1 MRGSYRPSGGRAAA
15 AGRHWMATAPHAL
28 AAQAGAKIL
37 DAGGSAAD
45 AAIAMASSLAV
56 VYPHMTG
63 IGGDAF
69 VLYYDSRSNDVTAY
83 NGSGGAASMATRDF
97 YAALGVQAIPERGG
111 AAALTVPGAV
121 DTWFALHERFGTFEM
136 SRLLAAAVGFARDG
150 VPIARSLARSMH
162 EDLAVLDADTGA
174 RAAYGSGRSP
184 GAVLAQ
190 PALARTLERIASQ
203 GRAWF
208 YDGEGAA
215 AIDGYCA
222 KIGSPLRAADF
233 AAHRGSWASPI
244 RTTFRG
250 FESLSTPPNS
260 QGLALL
266 LAQGVYA
273 EFVGASRPPDVSAEV
288 VHATVEAAKC
298 AYADRDRY
306 VCDPRY
312 LEAPLE
318 LLLSPGHAREAASRI
333 DPFRA
338 APAGRTESV
347 DRGSTTYFACV
358 DAAGNA
364 ASVIQS
370 IYQHFGAGVVVPE
383 LGVALH
389 DRGCWFTLDEGAPRS
404 LAPGRRP
411 FHTLI
416 ANMLMRDGKPSVVYG
431 SMGGDGQPQTGL
443 ALSIRIAERGC
454 DPQAAIDAP
463 RWRWFGSAA
472 ANEPDL
478 FIEARAG
485 EACIAGLR
493 ARGHRVEVCDD
504 WEETMGHA
512 GAIVIDRE
520 EGVLLGGTD
529 PRSDGLALGG

>member
-1 MRGSYRPSGGRAAA
+1 MSGSFHPTGRRAAA
-15 AGRHWMATAPHAL
+15 VGRRWMATAPHAL
-28 AAQAGAKIL
+28 ATQAGAKIL

-69 VLYYDSRSNDVTAY
+69 VLYYDAKSNDATVY

-97 YAALGVQAIPERGG
+97 YAALGAPAIPERGG
-111 AAALTVPGAV
+111 AAVLTVPGAV
-121 DTWFALHERFGTFEM
+121 DTWFALHERFGSFDM
-136 SRLLAAAVGFARDG
+136 PRLLASAIGFARDG

-162 EDLAVLDADTGA
+162 EDRAVLDADEGA
-174 RAAYGSGRSP
+174 CAAYGSDRSS
-184 GAVLAQ
+184 GLVLTQ

-208 YDGEGAA
+208 YEGEGAA

-222 KIGSPLRAADF
+222 RIGSPLRAGDL
-233 AAHRGSWASPI
+233 AAHRGAWTSPI

-250 FESLSTPPNS
+250 LESLSTPPNS

-266 LAQGVYA
+266 VAQGIYQ
-273 EFVGASRPPDVSAEV
+273 EFVGSSRPLDACAEF

-312 LEAPLE
+312 TPAPLE
-318 LLLSPGHAREAASRI
+318 LLLSPGHARAAASRI

-338 APAGRTESV
+338 GPAARGESV

-370 IYQHFGAGVVVPE
+370 IYQHFGAGVVVPA
-383 LGVALH
+383 LGIALH

-416 ANMLMRDGKPSVVYG
+416 ANMLLRDGKPSVVYG

-443 ALSIRIAERGC
+443 ALSIRIAERGL
-454 DPQAAIDAP
+454 DPQEAIDAP
-463 RWRWFGSAA
+463 RWRWFGNAA
-472 ANEPDL
+472 ADEPDL
-478 FIEARAG
+478 FIEARVG

-493 ARGHRVEVCDD
+493 ARGHRVEICDD

-512 GAIVIDRE
+512 GAIVVDRE
-520 EGVLLGGTD
+520 AGVLLGGSD
-529 PRSDGLALGG
+529 PRSDGLALGM